1 MSPGLRLDFGV
12 PQGSILGPLLF
23 ILYINDL
30 PECLVNCSIGM
41 YADDTVIYF
50 SDFSPV
56 EIKRAVQD
64 DLDRIAQ
71 WMDTN
76 RLILNQ
82 SKTKGML
89 FGTRQKLDN
98 AAFDIMLSG
107 NKIERVSKFEY
118 LGVTLDDQL
127 SWKDHITSLSSKASK
142 RLGILARIRTCLT
155 LKAAKCVF
163 NTLVQ
168 PLFDYSDSA
177 WGFWKDAVRNSSVC
191 KTMQHA

>member
-1 MSPGLRLDFGV
+1 MCGSVLIDLKKAFDLVDHGCLLHKLEHYGVRGSSLAWFRDYLTTRSQKVQFKNDLSPGLRLDFGV

-98 AAFDIMLSG
+98 AVFNIMLSG
-107 NKIERVSKFEY
+107 NKME
-118 LGVTLDDQL
+118 
-127 SWKDHITSLSSKASK
+127 
-142 RLGILARIRTCLT
+142 
-155 LKAAKCVF
+155 
-163 NTLVQ
+163 
-168 PLFDYSDSA
+168 
-177 WGFWKDAVRNSSVC
+177 
-191 KTMQHA
+191 

>member
-1 MSPGLRLDFGV
+1 
-12 PQGSILGPLLF
+12 
-23 ILYINDL
+23 
-30 PECLVNCSIGM
+30 M

-89 FGTRQKLDN
+89 FGTRQKLDK

-127 SWKDHITSLSSKASK
+127 SWKDHITSLSSKAIK
-142 RLGILARIRTCLT
+142 RLGILARIWTCLT
-155 LKAAKCVF
+155 LKVAKCVF
-163 NTLVQ
+163 NALVQ
-168 PLFDYSDSA
+168 PLFDYTDSA
-177 WGFWKDAVRNSSVC
+177 WGELSEGAVRNSSVC
-191 KTMQHA
+191 KTVQRA